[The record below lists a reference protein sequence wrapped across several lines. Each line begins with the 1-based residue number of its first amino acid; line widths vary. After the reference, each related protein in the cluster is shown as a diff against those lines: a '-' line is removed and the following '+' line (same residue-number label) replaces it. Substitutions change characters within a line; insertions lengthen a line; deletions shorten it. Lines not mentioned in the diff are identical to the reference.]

1 MRHLGAARLLHP
13 LQSDHR
19 ERADQHRA
27 LRRMRPV
34 ALGTGPLFASS
45 RCLHGCHGGCR
56 SAGGVAAAQRG
67 VPVNDAQTIAVEVIG
82 IEQVTPLIKHFKLA
96 AIAGGSLPVFSR
108 SSHIIVVMQATD
120 RVHKNPYSL
129 LGSPSQLES
138 YEIGVRR
145 MEESRGGSHFMH
157 DAVKIGSRLEIAH
170 PVNLF
175 GLDKIARKHVLIAG
189 GIGITPFLAQLEDL
203 HGVPVPYELHYSV
216 RSPEHAA
223 FLNRLREREGDK
235 VRMYYDSESQA
246 VDFDGLLSNQPL
258 GTHVY
263 VCGPAG
269 LINKVIATAKD
280 CGWPD
285 SHIHWEQFS
294 APPVGDAFDVVLSR
308 SRLTVHVPHD
318 QSLMESIEAA
328 GVEVPY
334 LCRGGVCGYCQTRV
348 LELDGE
354 LVHNDHFL
362 SEADKAKGNT
372 IMPCVSR
379 ARCKSLVLDL

>member
-1 MRHLGAARLLHP
+1 
-13 LQSDHR
+13 
-19 ERADQHRA
+19 
-27 LRRMRPV
+27 
-34 ALGTGPLFASS
+34 
-45 RCLHGCHGGCR
+45 
-56 SAGGVAAAQRG
+56 
-67 VPVNDAQTIAVEVIG
+67 
-82 IEQVTPLIKHFKLA
+82 
-96 AIAGGSLPVFSR
+96 
-108 SSHIIVVMQATD
+108 
-120 RVHKNPYSL
+120 
-129 LGSPSQLES
+129 
-138 YEIGVRR
+138 

-157 DAVKIGSRLEIAH
+157 DKVEVGSRLEIAH

-175 GLDKIARKHVLIAG
+175 GLDKIARKHLLIAG

-203 HGVPVPYELHYSV
+203 HGAPVPYELHYSV

-235 VRMYYDSESQA
+235 VRMYYDSESHA

-269 LINKVIATAKD
+269 LINRVVTTAKS

-294 APPVGDAFDVVLSR
+294 APPVGEAFDVFLAR
-308 SRLTVHVPHD
+308 TKRTVHVPPD
-318 QSLMESIEAA
+318 ESLLESIEAA

-334 LCRGGVCGYCQTRV
+334 LCRGGVCGFCQTRV
-348 LELDGE
+348 LELEGE

-362 SEADKAKGNT
+362 SDVDKARGKS

-379 ARCKSLVLDL
+379 ARCKHLVLDL

>member
-1 MRHLGAARLLHP
+1 M
-13 LQSDHR
+13 
-19 ERADQHRA
+19 
-27 LRRMRPV
+27 
-34 ALGTGPLFASS
+34 
-45 RCLHGCHGGCR
+45 
-56 SAGGVAAAQRG
+56 
-67 VPVNDAQTIAVEVIG
+67 NDAQTLAVEVAAVD
-82 IEQVTPLIKHFKLA
+82 QVTPLIQHFKLA
-96 AIAGGSLPVFSR
+96 SADGGPLPAFSGGS
-108 SSHIIVVMQATD
+108 HILVVMRGAV
-120 RVHKNPYSL
+120 RMHRNPYSL
-129 LGSPSQLES
+129 LSSPRELDH

-157 DAVKIGSRLEIAH
+157 DQVRVGSRLEIAH

-175 GLDKIARKHVLIAG
+175 ALDKIARKHVLIAG

-203 HGVPVPYELHYSV
+203 HDGAVPYELHYSV

-223 FLNRLREREGDK
+223 FLGPLREREGEK

-269 LINKVIATAKD
+269 LINKVVATAKA

-285 SHIHWEQFS
+285 SHVHWEQFS
-294 APPVGDAFDVVLSR
+294 APPVGDAFDVFLSR
-308 SRLTVHVPHD
+308 SRFTVHVPHD

-354 LVHNDHFL
+354 LLHNDHFL
-362 SEADKAKGNT
+362 SDAEKAKGNS

-379 ARCKSLVLDL
+379 ARCKRLVLDL

>member
-1 MRHLGAARLLHP
+1 VSH
-13 LQSDHR
+13 
-19 ERADQHRA
+19 
-27 LRRMRPV
+27 
-34 ALGTGPLFASS
+34 
-45 RCLHGCHGGCR
+45 
-56 SAGGVAAAQRG
+56 
-67 VPVNDAQTIAVEVIG
+67 AQTLSVEVVG

-96 AIAGGSLPVFSR
+96 PVSGDRLPVFSGG
-108 SSHIIVVMQATD
+108 SHIIVVMQGAE
-120 RVHKNPYSL
+120 RVHRNPYSL
-129 LGSPSQLES
+129 LSSPRELST

-157 DAVKIGSRLEIAH
+157 DSVSIGTRLEIAH

-203 HGVPVPYELHYSV
+203 HGGPVPYELHYSV

-223 FLNRLREREGDK
+223 FLQRLQRHEGG
-235 VRMYYDSESQA
+235 RLHMYYDSEGQ
-246 VDFDGLLSNQPL
+246 VMPCETLLAGQPL

-269 LINKVIATAKD
+269 MINHVIATARS

-294 APPVGDAFDVVLSR
+294 APPVGDAFEVFLAR
-308 SRLTVHVPHD
+308 AKITVRVPPD
-318 QSLMESIEAA
+318 QSLLESIEAA

-334 LCRGGVCGYCQTRV
+334 LCRGGVCGFCQTRV
-348 LELDGE
+348 LELDGD

-362 SEADKAKGNT
+362 SAGEKAGGRH

-379 ARCKSLVLDL
+379 AHGKRLVLDL